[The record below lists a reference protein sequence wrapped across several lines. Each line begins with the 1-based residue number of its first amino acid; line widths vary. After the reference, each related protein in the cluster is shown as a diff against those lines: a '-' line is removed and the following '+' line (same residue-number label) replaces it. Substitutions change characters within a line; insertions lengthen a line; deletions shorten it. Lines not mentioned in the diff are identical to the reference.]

1 MDEPTPASAFTQAA
15 CPQQPETLL
24 LDTDVLD
31 WIKADYADW
40 QGHINH
46 LLRFYYE
53 TSQIREADFHP
64 DAFEP
69 GEMAQLDPPPG
80 PA

>member
-1 MDEPTPASAFTQAA
+1 MNDQSPASAFKQAA
-15 CPQQPETLL
+15 NPQQIETLL

-31 WIKADYADW
+31 WIKGEYGDW
-40 QGHINH
+40 QHHIRE

-53 TSQIREADFHP
+53 TSQIREAAFNP
-64 DAFEP
+64 DAFEL
-69 GEMAQLDPPPG
+69 GVMAQPEPPR